1 MLSLKP
7 FQEVAP
13 GVLEVREGG
22 GFISVFGLPFLAA
35 GIFVTLIGTG
45 VLRVQNAAELP
56 WWAWPLLLF
65 MGLAFAAAGG
75 ALVFGRSWTRLDT
88 SRHRILK
95 QWGLLVPSRTE
106 ETDLRDFDEV
116 CLRFH
121 AGDSD
126 SVDRYPVL

>member
-35 GIFVTLIGTG
+35 GLFVTLIGTG

-56 WWAWPLLLF
+56 WWAWPILLF
-65 MGLAFAAAGG
+65 MGLAFVAAGG
-75 ALVFGRSWTRLDT
+75 ALVLGRSWTRLDT
-88 SRHRILK
+88 EPSPDSQAMGVVVPDENRGNRPA
-95 QWGLLVPSRTE
+95 GLSTKS
-106 ETDLRDFDEV
+106 
-116 CLRFH
+116 
-121 AGDSD
+121 A
-126 SVDRYPVL
+126 